1 MNKLEAVQAR
11 AAICGPVNRAWADGW
26 AEELSGTGKTAAS
39 GGVLCYVACAGVVT
53 GVRSNTRPL
62 LSHALASAR

>member
-26 AEELSGTGKTAAS
+26 AEELSGTGKTAAL
-39 GGVLCYVACAGVVT
+39 GGVLLHKTCAVAVT

-62 LSHALASAR
+62 LGYALASAG